1 MLRDGGSGAREGEGG
16 LFLNEEGDDG
26 DIGECA
32 AVQGRR
38 FNLSEGLTG
47 DAADV
52 THTDEWLVLDAME
65 PAAAERGRGGARAA
79 AVR

>member
-1 MLRDGGSGAREGEGG
+1 MLRDGGSGAREGEEG
-16 LFLNEEGDDG
+16 LFLNEEGD
-26 DIGECA
+26 ESA

-52 THTDEWLVLDAME
+52 THSEEWLVFDAME

-79 AVR
+79 AAAVR

>member
-1 MLRDGGSGAREGEGG
+1 MLRDGGSGAREGEEG
-16 LFLNEEGDDG
+16 LFLNEEGD
-26 DIGECA
+26 ESA

-52 THTDEWLVLDAME
+52 THSEEWLVLDAME

>member
-1 MLRDGGSGAREGEGG
+1 MLRDGGSGAPPREGEEG
-16 LFLNEEGDDG
+16 LFLNEEGD
-26 DIGECA
+26 ESA

-52 THTDEWLVLDAME
+52 THSEEWLVLDAME